1 MILNRPN
8 LGDPGDAADLTS
20 REGAR
25 SPVRPKATAA
35 ILTHGRVRRLAG
47 IRKPIESES
56 NLKGLAPEYPASR
69 PQAAARTQLRP
80 SRLAS

>member
-1 MILNRPN
+1 MVLNRPN

-20 REGAR
+20 HEGAR
-25 SPVRPKATAA
+25 SPTRPGATAA
-35 ILTHGRVRRLAG
+35 ILTRRRVSLAAG
-47 IRKPIESES
+47 IRKPIESDS
-56 NLKGLAPEYPASR
+56 NLKELEPERPASR